1 MEEEAGGGRR
11 KKTKRS
17 EERRRKRRR
26 RREAKKKRRSPRD
39 GERAR
44 EEEREAERA
53 CFWRCVSPPL
63 SQVPRP
69 GSARS
74 PRQLSPGGA
83 GNWVEL
89 YGAAPPPP
97 LAEPALERAGAPLRQ
112 RRLAPPAPSRPP
124 PPSSPGRRA
133 GRSRQHWEPPAEG
146 AAVRAPRP
154 QTPARPRPGALA
166 PLPFG
171 SRGPGP
177 LPPSLGSETGPGR
190 P

>member
-1 MEEEAGGGRR
+1 MEEEEAGGGRR

-97 LAEPALERAGAPLRQ
+97 LAEEQLPMRHKAVGTHPC
-112 RRLAPPAPSRPP
+112 PP
-124 PPSSPGRRA
+124 PRSSGSSSSPAAPIRA
-133 GRSRQHWEPPAEG
+133 TVEG
-146 AAVRAPRP
+146 SICTVIKAVASCCSISV
-154 QTPARPRPGALA
+154 TC
-166 PLPFG
+166 
-171 SRGPGP
+171 
-177 LPPSLGSETGPGR
+177 
-190 P
+190 